1 MSIETMLATMG
12 KSVTPHQVGVT
23 GAKQVRA
30 MLHAGGT
37 PVTPDTPQKYDRTKK
52 AYESGVRATMG
63 KVSAYWL
70 IDAGLL
76 TTHAPPSTFEE
87 VQAMYP
93 MRAIE
98 SPSGMPRNDVFNLGD
113 DPKVAILRNRL
124 EALRGVF
131 YDADEIQ
138 KARQVM
144 STDEGLREV
153 ALCVLNAERIIDDYK
168 ALRKEPCL

>member
-1 MSIETMLATMG
+1 MSIETMLAEMG

-23 GAKQVRA
+23 GAKQARA
-30 MLHAGGT
+30 KLYEGCTPGT
-37 PVTPDTPQKYDRTKK
+37 PVTPQNDDQTKK
-52 AYESGVRATMG
+52 ACESGVRATMG

-70 IDAGLL
+70 IDGGLL

-93 MRAIE
+93 MRSIE
-98 SPSGMPRNDVFNLGD
+98 PLPRMPCNEVFSHGD
-113 DPKVAILRNRL
+113 NPKVAILRIRL

-131 YDADEIQ
+131 YDADGIL
-138 KARQVM
+138 KALQLM

-153 ALCVLNAERIIDDYK
+153 ALCIVNAEKYLASRLALID
-168 ALRKEPCL
+168 A